1 MTSISTT
8 MSTNS
13 EYKINKVAI
22 SGNGINKLYLDIEWE
37 GDNYLDYY
45 ELRVLDRNKEYVDS
59 CAFAAHNH
67 RMVIKDYLLGI
78 KHKELRSETFH
89 IELGIPEYTDEGKEL
104 SWKVLAS
111 YEPIFV
117 NIYHEYH
124 MFHKNVLEIREPKR
138 DSPRRKSEE
147 YREAYLNA
155 CRVIVAGSRDF
166 SEYDLMSRELD
177 KLFNESKEFAGHD
190 VKIISGMADGA
201 DSLAI
206 RYADE
211 RKLTK
216 ILFPANWKRFSR
228 VAGFLRNEDML
239 SVATHLVVFWDGK
252 SSGTNHMIEIAKAK
266 GIPVWGLKHP
276 CIACFGDFQL
286 ERW

>member
-1 MTSISTT
+1 
-8 MSTNS
+8 
-13 EYKINKVAI
+13 
-22 SGNGINKLYLDIEWE
+22 
-37 GDNYLDYY
+37 
-45 ELRVLDRNKEYVDS
+45 
-59 CAFAAHNH
+59 
-67 RMVIKDYLLGI
+67 MVIKDYLLGL
-78 KHKELRSETFH
+78 KHKELRSETFYV
-89 IELGIPEYTDEGKEL
+89 ELGIPEYNNEGKEL

-117 NIYHEYH
+117 NIYYEQHI
-124 MFHKNVLEIREPKR
+124 FRKNVLEIREPKK

-147 YREAYLNA
+147 HREAYLNTY
-155 CRVIVAGSRDF
+155 RVIVAGSRGFFD
-166 SEYDLMSRELD
+166 YDLMSRELD
-177 KLFNESKEFAGHD
+177 KLFNESKEFAGND

-252 SSGTNHMIEIAKAK
+252 SSGTHHMIEIAKAK
-266 GIPVWGLKHP
+266 SIPIWGQKYSDVSYREN
-276 CIACFGDFQL
+276 ACL
-286 ERW
+286 ERWY

>member
-1 MTSISTT
+1 MN
-8 MSTNS
+8 TNS

-22 SGNGINKLYLDIEWE
+22 SGNGINELYLDIEWE

-45 ELRVLDRNKEYVDS
+45 ELRVLDRNKEYVES

-78 KHKELRSETFH
+78 KNKELRSETFH

-117 NIYHEYH
+117 DIYHESH
-124 MFHKNVLEIREPKR
+124 ILHKNVLEIRELKK

-147 YREAYLNA
+147 HREAYLNA
-155 CRVIVAGSRDF
+155 CRVIIAGSRGF
-166 SEYDLMSRELD
+166 FEYDLMSRELD
-177 KLFNESKEFAGHD
+177 KLFNGSKEFTGRNI
-190 VKIISGMADGA
+190 KIISGMADGA

-252 SSGTNHMIEIAKAK
+252 SSGTRHMIEIAKAK
-266 GIPVWGLKHP
+266 GIPIWGLKHP
-276 CIACFGDFQL
+276 YASCFGDFRL

>member
-1 MTSISTT
+1 

-22 SGNGINKLYLDIEWE
+22 SGNGINELYLDIEWE

-45 ELRVLDRNKEYVDS
+45 ELRVLDRNKEYVES

-78 KHKELRSETFH
+78 KNKELRSETFH

-117 NIYHEYH
+117 NIYHEQH
-124 MFHKNVLEIREPKR
+124 IFRKNVLEISEPKK
-138 DSPRRKSEE
+138 DSPRHKSEE
-147 YREAYLNA
+147 HREAYLNA
-155 CRVIVAGSRDF
+155 CRVIVAGSRGF
-166 SEYDLMSRELD
+166 FEYDLMSRELD
-177 KLFNESKEFAGHD
+177 KLFNESKEFVGSD

-216 ILFPANWKRFSR
+216 ILFPANWKRFSC

-276 CIACFGDFQL
+276 CTSCFGDFRL

>member
-1 MTSISTT
+1 

-22 SGNGINKLYLDIEWE
+22 SGNGINELYLDIEWE

-45 ELRVLDRNKEYVDS
+45 ELRVLDRNKEYVES

-78 KHKELRSETFH
+78 KNKELRSETFH

-111 YEPIFV
+111 YEPVFV
-117 NIYHEYH
+117 NIYHEQH
-124 MFHKNVLEIREPKR
+124 LFRKNVLEIRETKK
-138 DSPRRKSEE
+138 DSPRHKSEE
-147 YREAYLNA
+147 HREAYLNA
-155 CRVIVAGSRDF
+155 YRVIVAGSRGF
-166 SEYDLMSRELD
+166 FEYDLMSRELD
-177 KLFNESKEFAGHD
+177 KLFNESKEFAGSD

-266 GIPVWGLKHP
+266 GIPVWGLKHS
-276 CIACFGDFQL
+276 CASCFGDFRL

>member
-1 MTSISTT
+1 

-22 SGNGINKLYLDIEWE
+22 SGNGINELYLDVEWE
-37 GDNYLDYY
+37 GNENIDFY
-45 ELRVLDRNKEYVDS
+45 ELRVLDRNKEYVES
-59 CAFAAHNH
+59 CAYVAHNH

-124 MFHKNVLEIREPKR
+124 MFHKNVLEIREPKK

-155 CRVIVAGSRDF
+155 CRVIVAGSRGFFD
-166 SEYDLMSRELD
+166 YDLMSRELD
-177 KLFNESKEFAGHD
+177 KLFNESKQFAGHNI
-190 VKIISGMADGA
+190 KIISGMADGA

-239 SVATHLVVFWDGK
+239 SVATHLVVFWDGT

-276 CIACFGDFQL
+276 CASCFGDFRL